1 MKITKQK
8 LVKIIKEEVNNLF
21 VEGEVVDLFPD
32 KVERDRHGNTP
43 DEAHAAAKKRGLLPI
58 PDELDDQVWDMM
70 EELVNQIMEMLNNNK
85 YDHMQTLAGMFADSL
100 DAFGVP
106 LTDDDYD
113 DE

>member
-1 MKITKQK
+1 MKLTKK
-8 LVKIIKEEVNNLF
+8 TLLKIIKEEVNKFLA
-21 VEGEVVDLFPD
+21 EGEVVDLFPD

-43 DEAHAAAKKRGLLPI
+43 DEAYAAAKKRGLLPI

-85 YDHMQTLAGMFADSL
+85 YDHMQTLAGMFSDSL
-100 DAFGVP
+100 DAFDVP

-113 DE
+113 NE